1 MKYLLI
7 ALTLITW
14 SCKKE
19 TVTLDVEHEVEFVVM
34 SATGGY
40 PNFVNARVNG
50 TPTLL
55 MKHKGVKG
63 DVIEVYEVGGQGHYF
78 DAWAYLD
85 GKVVKESHGRGLY
98 IKIEL

>member
-1 MKYLLI
+1 MTLL
-7 ALTLITW
+7 A
-14 SCKKE
+14 CKKE
-19 TVTLDVEHEVEFVVM
+19 TVNPIHEVEFVVI

-50 TPTLL
+50 KPTLL
-55 MKHKGVKG
+55 MKHKGVQG

-85 GKVVKESHGRGLY
+85 GKICR
-98 IKIEL
+98 

>member
-1 MKYLLI
+1 MKTMKYLCI
-7 ALTLITW
+7 ALTLFA
-14 SCKKE
+14 CKKE
-19 TVTLDVEHEVEFVVM
+19 TANPVHEVENVVI

-40 PNFVNARVNG
+40 PNFVNARFNG
-50 TPTLL
+50 KPTLL

-63 DVIEVYEVGGQGHYF
+63 DVVEVYEVGGQGHYF

-85 GKVVKESHGRGLY
+85 GKVVKESHGAGLY